1 MMDQRNYPHTKKSD
15 ACGPHRDFPKLHPGW
30 CQDGA
35 CPIGIGQDDARMMA
49 SMPEQAPATTG
60 WYQDDGDQD
69 DTRIRPGW
77 LRSAGVP
84 INNFCKGIASDIV
97 NSCDLNM
104 SLWDVYM
111 YGFNVNNM
119 RTCHLFIISLGDLF
133 QILGCIIFLS
143 ASLAATS
150 CANQSGLDPTN
161 PAKDIRKHLPK

>member
-1 MMDQRNYPHTKKSD
+1 M
-15 ACGPHRDFPKLHPGW
+15 
-30 CQDGA
+30 
-35 CPIGIGQDDARMMA
+35 
-49 SMPEQAPATTG
+49 
-60 WYQDDGDQD
+60 
-69 DTRIRPGW
+69 
-77 LRSAGVP
+77 P

-97 NSCDLNM
+97 NLCDLNM

-133 QILGCIIFLS
+133 QLLGRIIFLS